1 MTNHIMYF
9 KKSDNFWALW
19 LNVCDF
25 FLKYNKTA
33 AFNHS
38 ETENKH
44 ATNFQKKMY
53 SEFEKI

>member
-1 MTNHIMYF
+1 MYF

-19 LNVCDF
+19 LNVFDF

-33 AFNHS
+33 AFSHS